1 LQHPLESS
9 TVNTLALKE
18 NGSKNL
24 WAREA
29 PDQIGQEQDGSTHA
43 KPETETNNDTKN
55 LAYSLEKN
63 RKKESA
69 VGSLETKWPQEATRT
84 EEHCSRAMKT
94 GPETCTENQI
104 GETAAQ
110 IEKSRPARAPGTGA
124 VTWEP

>member
-24 WAREA
+24 RAREA
-29 PDQIGQEQDGSTHA
+29 PDQTGQKQDGSTPA

-55 LAYSLEKN
+55 LACSLENN

-69 VGSLETKWPQEATRT
+69 VGSLETK
-84 EEHCSRAMKT
+84 
-94 GPETCTENQI
+94 
-104 GETAAQ
+104 
-110 IEKSRPARAPGTGA
+110 
-124 VTWEP
+124 